1 MWRFKPT
8 IWYRSQVNFP
18 WRKQRVCLRLSSIA
32 TIITTITI
40 SLIAKVMMNK
50 HWNPLSPPHAPGVAD
65 CLPTSSLCGKN
76 PTRRFSSCP
85 CRGQWGEL
93 VAESLTIINCTIKL
107 LYLII
112 IMLEIM
118 KRKILNSS
126 SRLGQLQCSWWSGL
140 VEEALWVLF
149 LLSVHRNIISYQSR
163 APLIRWPLAAKPRST
178 LLSSLV
184 LTRGW
189 LSLSS
194 SSILLLF
201 HPQQQYGRAKICLL
215 RC

>member
-1 MWRFKPT
+1 
-8 IWYRSQVNFP
+8 
-18 WRKQRVCLRLSSIA
+18 
-32 TIITTITI
+32 
-40 SLIAKVMMNK
+40 MNK

-65 CLPTSSLCGKN
+65 CLPASSLCGKN

-93 VAESLTIINCTIKL
+93 VAESLTIINSNIKL

-112 IMLEIM
+112 IMLEMM

-149 LLSVHRNIISYQSR
+149 LLSVHRNIISYQKTVACTFVQVTAGSQ
-163 APLIRWPLAAKPRST
+163 AKIDLAIKLGADKGVIIIIIIINT
-178 LLSSLV
+178 F
-184 LTRGW
+184 T
-189 LSLSS
+189 SS
-194 SSILLLF
+194 SSLLPPTPSSTAVSSCKGVPF
-201 HPQQQYGRAKICLL
+201 
-215 RC
+215 